1 MRENKLG
8 SESDLDLEDIDL
20 DEDVTMGDAAQGPSS
35 SDQWDVEKSSDVDM
49 DAPEDDAYPTE
60 TEADGYDVATG
71 EPVYDTFDGDPE
83 EMERRYEERL
93 AARRAERQARHRAR
107 VRKAWFYRVL
117 AAFILIDVILLLAV
131 GVRALGRR
139 LHVGKQGV
147 MQESVLNPGSDT
159 SDEAANAGDG
169 TVVAT
174 SGESGGETETDA
186 APQDART
193 ALFAKADRL
202 AAMYDYDAAAETL
215 ANSDYKEDPEALSRI
230 ENYQATAATMVAAD
244 NSAITHVFFHILT
257 VDTDRAFTDDKQGKD
272 FNQVMTTIPEF
283 EKILQQMYERG
294 YVLVGLHDIAEVQKQ
309 DDGTEKMVSKKIM
322 LPEGKKPF
330 VMSED
335 DVCYYE
341 YMEGRGFA
349 DKMVLDENGKLKL
362 QYTDAAGNVSIGD
375 YDIVPILDHFIEEH
389 PDFSYRGAKAIMA
402 FTGYNGVLGYR
413 TDETYDASSPNYDPK
428 NTANPNIEADRE
440 TVKTLMKAL
449 VEDGYELASHS
460 WGHINFTNR
469 SLADLTRDTDRWE
482 RNVET
487 LMPEPCDIILYP
499 FGADIGDWHPYS
511 ADNEKFQMLEKA
523 GFRYF
528 CNVDSTK
535 AWTQISGDSLR
546 QGRRNLDGYRLWK
559 DYCGEDSKLSDLMD
573 VQSVFDTRRPTPIEW
588 N

>member
-1 MRENKLG
+1 MRVIFMREKNVGRG
-8 SESDLDLEDIDL
+8 SDPDLDIQDIDIDDAVLEDATHE
-20 DEDVTMGDAAQGPSS
+20 EDSEA
-35 SDQWDVEKSSDVDM
+35 
-49 DAPEDDAYPTE
+49 DAY
-60 TEADGYDVATG
+60 DVVTG
-71 EPVYDTFDGDPE
+71 EPMYDTYEDEEETDPE
-83 EMERRYEERL
+83 EMERLYEERL
-93 AARRAERQARHRAR
+93 AARRAERQVRHRAR
-107 VRKAWFYRVL
+107 VRRAWFYRIL
-117 AAFILIDVILLLAV
+117 AAFVLIDVILLLVV
-131 GVRALGRR
+131 GVRALGGK
-139 LHVGKQGV
+139 LHFGKRGET
-147 MQESVLNPGSDT
+147 QESVLNQGSDA
-159 SDEAANAGDG
+159 SDEANAGDG
-169 TVVAT
+169 TAVAA
-174 SGESGGETETDA
+174 SGESGGETEAEA

-202 AAMYDYDAAAETL
+202 AAMYDYDAAVETL
-215 ANSDYKEDPEALSRI
+215 ANSDYKEDPEALSLI
-230 ENYQATAATMVAAD
+230 ESYQATAATMVAAD
-244 NSAITHVFFHILT
+244 NSEITHVFFHILT
-257 VDTDRAFTDDKQGKD
+257 VDTERAFTDDKQGKD

-362 QYTDAAGNVSIGD
+362 QYTDAAGNVSVGD
-375 YDIVPILDHFIEEH
+375 YDIVPILDNFIEEH

-528 CNVDSTK
+528 CNVDSTQ

-559 DYCGEDSKLSDLMD
+559 DYCGEDAKLSDLMD

>member
-1 MRENKLG
+1 MREKNVSRG
-8 SESDLDLEDIDL
+8 SEQDLDIEDIGL
-20 DEDVTMGDAAQGPSS
+20 DED
-35 SDQWDVEKSSDVDM
+35 M
-49 DAPEDDAYPTE
+49 DAQEDDVYSAE

-83 EMERRYEERL
+83 EMERLYEERL

-107 VRKAWFYRVL
+107 VRKAWFYRIL
-117 AAFILIDVILLLAV
+117 AAFILIDAILLLVV
-131 GVRALGRR
+131 GVRALG
-139 LHVGKQGV
+139 GKFSLGKRSET
-147 MQESVLNPGSDT
+147 QESVLNPGSDA
-159 SDEAANAGDG
+159 SDEAAAGDG
-169 TVVAT
+169 TAVAA
-174 SGESGGETETDA
+174 SGERGSEAENDA

-230 ENYQATAATMVAAD
+230 EHYQATAATMVAAD
-244 NSAITHVFFHILT
+244 SSEITHVFFHILT
-257 VDTDRAFTDDKQGKD
+257 VDTERAFTDDKQGKD

-294 YVLVGLHDIAEVQKQ
+294 YVLVGLHDIAEMQKQ

-375 YDIVPILDHFIEEH
+375 YDIVPILDNFIEEH

>member
-1 MRENKLG
+1 MREKNVSRG
-8 SESDLDLEDIDL
+8 SEQDLDIEDIGL
-20 DEDVTMGDAAQGPSS
+20 DED
-35 SDQWDVEKSSDVDM
+35 M
-49 DAPEDDAYPTE
+49 DAQEDDVYPAE

-83 EMERRYEERL
+83 EMERLYEERL

-107 VRKAWFYRVL
+107 VRKAWFYRIL
-117 AAFILIDVILLLAV
+117 AAFILIDLILLFVV
-131 GVRALGRR
+131 GVRALG
-139 LHVGKQGV
+139 GKLSFGKRGET
-147 MQESVLNPGSDT
+147 QESVLNPGSDA
-159 SDEAANAGDG
+159 SDEAAAGDG
-169 TVVAT
+169 TAVAA
-174 SGESGGETETDA
+174 SGERGSEAENDA

-202 AAMYDYDAAAETL
+202 AAMYDYDAAVEAL
-215 ANSDYKEDPEALSRI
+215 ANSDYREDPEALSRI
-230 ENYQATAATMVAAD
+230 EQYQATAATMVAAD
-244 NSAITHVFFHILT
+244 NSEITHVFFHILT
-257 VDTDRAFTDDKQGKD
+257 VDTERAFTDDKQGKD

-375 YDIVPILDHFIEEH
+375 YDIVPILDNFIEEH

>member
-1 MRENKLG
+1 MREKNVSRD
-8 SESDLDLEDIDL
+8 SEQDLDIEDIGL
-20 DEDVTMGDAAQGPSS
+20 DED
-35 SDQWDVEKSSDVDM
+35 M
-49 DAPEDDAYPTE
+49 DAQEDDVYPAE

-83 EMERRYEERL
+83 EMERLYEERL

-107 VRKAWFYRVL
+107 VRKAWFYRIL
-117 AAFILIDVILLLAV
+117 AAFILIDVILLLVV
-131 GVRALGRR
+131 GVRALG
-139 LHVGKQGV
+139 GKLSFGKRGET
-147 MQESVLNPGSDT
+147 QESVLNPGSDA
-159 SDEAANAGDG
+159 SDEAAAGDG
-169 TVVAT
+169 TAVAA
-174 SGESGGETETDA
+174 SGERGSEAENDA

-202 AAMYDYDAAAETL
+202 AAMYDYDAAVEAL
-215 ANSDYKEDPEALSRI
+215 ANSDYREDPEALRRI
-230 ENYQATAATMVAAD
+230 EQYQATAATMVAAD
-244 NSAITHVFFHILT
+244 NSEITHVFFHILT

-375 YDIVPILDHFIEEH
+375 YDIVPILDNFVDEH

>member
-1 MRENKLG
+1 MREKNVGRG
-8 SESDLDLEDIDL
+8 SESDLELKDIDL
-20 DEDVTMGDAAQGPSS
+20 DEEAQG
-35 SDQWDVEKSSDVDM
+35 DE
-49 DAPEDDAYPTE
+49 AYPTE
-60 TEADGYDVATG
+60 AEADGYDVATG
-71 EPVYDTFDGDPE
+71 EPVYDTFDEDPE
-83 EMERRYEERL
+83 EMERLYEERL
-93 AARRAERQARHRAR
+93 AARRAERQARYRAR
-107 VRKAWFYRVL
+107 VRKAWFYRIL
-117 AAFILIDVILLLAV
+117 AAFILIDVILLLVV
-131 GVRALGRR
+131 GVRALGGK
-139 LHVGKQGV
+139 LHFGKRGET
-147 MQESVLNPGSDT
+147 QESVLNPGSDV
-159 SDEAANAGDG
+159 SDEANAGDG
-169 TVVAT
+169 TVVAA
-174 SGESGGETETDA
+174 SGENGSEAETDT

-230 ENYQATAATMVAAD
+230 ERYQATAATMVAAD
-244 NSAITHVFFHILT
+244 NSEITHVFFHILT

-375 YDIVPILDHFIEEH
+375 YDIVPILDNFVDEH

-487 LMPEPCDIILYP
+487 LMPEPCDILLYP
-499 FGADIGDWHPYS
+499 FGADISDWHAYS
-511 ADNEKFQMLEKA
+511 ADNEKFQMLDKA
-523 GFRYF
+523 GFRYY

-535 AWTQISGDSLR
+535 AWTQISGDTMR

-559 DYCGEDSKLSDLMD
+559 DYCGEDAKLSDLMD
-573 VQSVFDTRRPTPIEW
+573 VKSVFDTRRPTPIEW

>member
-1 MRENKLG
+1 MKEKNLKQGLAD
-8 SESDLDLEDIDL
+8 DLDIEDIDL
-20 DEDVTMGDAAQGPSS
+20 KNEGP
-35 SDQWDVEKSSDVDM
+35 VEN
-49 DAPEDDAYPTE
+49 AEP
-60 TEADGYDVATG
+60 DGYDVATG
-71 EPVYDTFDGDPE
+71 EPVYDTFDEDPE
-83 EMERRYEERL
+83 EMERLYEERL
-93 AARRAERQARHRAR
+93 AARRARYRAR
-107 VRKAWFYRVL
+107 VRKAWFYRIL
-117 AAFILIDVILLLAV
+117 AVFILIDVILLLVV
-131 GVRALGRR
+131 GVRALGGK
-139 LHVGKQGV
+139 LHLGKQGET
-147 MQESVLNPGSDT
+147 QESVLNPGSAA
-159 SDEAANAGDG
+159 SDEANAGDEAM
-169 TVVAT
+169 VAT
-174 SGESGGETETDA
+174 SGENGSETETDA

-202 AAMYDYDAAAETL
+202 AAMYDYDAAVETL
-215 ANSDYKEDPEALSRI
+215 ANSDYKEDSEALSRI
-230 ENYQATAATMVAAD
+230 ERYQATAATMVAAD
-244 NSAITHVFFHILT
+244 NSEITHVFFHILT

-349 DKMVLDENGKLKL
+349 DKMVLDENGNLKL

-375 YDIVPILDHFIEEH
+375 YDIVPILDNFVDEH

-487 LMPEPCDIILYP
+487 LMPEPCDILLYP
-499 FGADIGDWHPYS
+499 FGADIGDWRPYS

-535 AWTQISGDSLR
+535 AWTQISGDTMR

-559 DYCGEDSKLSDLMD
+559 DYCGEDTKLSDLMD
-573 VQSVFDTRRPTPIEW
+573 VQSVFDIRRPTPIEW

>member
-1 MRENKLG
+1 MREKNVSRG
-8 SESDLDLEDIDL
+8 SEQDLDIEDIGL
-20 DEDVTMGDAAQGPSS
+20 DEDTDAQ
-35 SDQWDVEKSSDVDM
+35 
-49 DAPEDDAYPTE
+49 EDDVYPAE

-71 EPVYDTFDGDPE
+71 EPVYDTFDADPE
-83 EMERRYEERL
+83 EMERLYEERL

-107 VRKAWFYRVL
+107 VRKAWFYRIL
-117 AAFILIDVILLLAV
+117 AAFVLIDLILLFVV
-131 GVRALGRR
+131 GVRALG
-139 LHVGKQGV
+139 GKLSFGKRGET
-147 MQESVLNPGSDT
+147 QESVLNPGSDA
-159 SDEAANAGDG
+159 SDEAAAGDG
-169 TVVAT
+169 TAVAA
-174 SGESGGETETDA
+174 SGDSGSEAENDA

-202 AAMYDYDAAAETL
+202 AAMYDYDAAVEAL
-215 ANSDYKEDPEALSRI
+215 ANSDYREDPEALRRI
-230 ENYQATAATMVAAD
+230 EQYQATAATMVAAD
-244 NSAITHVFFHILT
+244 NSEITHVFFHILT
-257 VDTDRAFTDDKQGKD
+257 VDTARAFTDDKQGKD

-294 YVLVGLHDIAEVQKQ
+294 YVLVGLHDIAEMQKQ

-511 ADNEKFQMLEKA
+511 ADNEKFRMLEKA

>member
-1 MRENKLG
+1 MREKNVSRG
-8 SESDLDLEDIDL
+8 SEQDLDIEDIGL
-20 DEDVTMGDAAQGPSS
+20 DED
-35 SDQWDVEKSSDVDM
+35 M
-49 DAPEDDAYPTE
+49 DAQEDDVYPAE

-71 EPVYDTFDGDPE
+71 VPVYDTFDGDPE
-83 EMERRYEERL
+83 EMERLYEERL

-107 VRKAWFYRVL
+107 VRKAWFYRIL
-117 AAFILIDVILLLAV
+117 AAFILIDVILLLVV
-131 GVRALGRR
+131 GVRALG
-139 LHVGKQGV
+139 GKLSLGKRGET
-147 MQESVLNPGSDT
+147 QESVLNPGSDA
-159 SDEAANAGDG
+159 SDEANAGDG
-169 TVVAT
+169 TAVTA
-174 SGESGGETETDA
+174 SGESGSEAENDA

-202 AAMYDYDAAAETL
+202 AAMYDYDAAVEAL
-215 ANSDYKEDPEALSRI
+215 ANSDYREDPEALRRI
-230 ENYQATAATMVAAD
+230 EQYQATAATMVAAD
-244 NSAITHVFFHILT
+244 NSEITHVFFHILT
-257 VDTDRAFTDDKQGKD
+257 VDTARAFTDDKQGKD

-294 YVLVGLHDIAEVQKQ
+294 YVLVGLHDIAEMQKQ

-375 YDIVPILDHFIEEH
+375 YDIVPILDNFIEEH

-469 SLADLTRDTDRWE
+469 SLSDLTRDTDRWE

>member
-1 MRENKLG
+1 MGRG
-8 SESDLDLEDIDL
+8 SKSELDLEDIDL
-20 DEDVTMGDAAQGPSS
+20 NEDEDVDAQ
-35 SDQWDVEKSSDVDM
+35 
-49 DAPEDDAYPTE
+49 EDEVYPTE

-71 EPVYDTFDGDPE
+71 EPVYDTFDEDPE
-83 EMERRYEERL
+83 EMERLYEERL
-93 AARRAERQARHRAR
+93 AARRAERQARYRAR
-107 VRKAWFYRVL
+107 VRKAWFYRIL
-117 AAFILIDVILLLAV
+117 AAFILIDVILLLVV
-131 GVRALGRR
+131 GVRALGGK
-139 LHVGKQGV
+139 LHLGKQGET
-147 MQESVLNPGSDT
+147 QESVLNPGSAA
-159 SDEAANAGDG
+159 SDEANAGDG
-169 TVVAT
+169 TVVTT
-174 SGESGGETETDA
+174 SGENGSETETDA

-230 ENYQATAATMVAAD
+230 ERYQATAATMVAAD
-244 NSAITHVFFHILT
+244 NSEITHVFFHILT

-362 QYTDAAGNVSIGD
+362 QYTDVAGNVSIGD
-375 YDIVPILDHFIEEH
+375 YDIVPILDNFIDEH

-487 LMPEPCDIILYP
+487 LIPEPCDILLYP
-499 FGADIGDWHPYS
+499 FGADISDWHPYS

-535 AWTQISGDSLR
+535 AWTQISGDTMR

-559 DYCGEDSKLSDLMD
+559 DYCGEDAKLSDLMD

>member
-1 MRENKLG
+1 MSEKNVSRG
-8 SESDLDLEDIDL
+8 SEQDLDIEDIGL
-20 DEDVTMGDAAQGPSS
+20 DED
-35 SDQWDVEKSSDVDM
+35 M
-49 DAPEDDAYPTE
+49 DAQEDDVYPAE

-71 EPVYDTFDGDPE
+71 EPVYDTFDADPE
-83 EMERRYEERL
+83 EMERLYEERL

-107 VRKAWFYRVL
+107 VRKAWFYRIL
-117 AAFILIDVILLLAV
+117 AAFVLIDVILLLVV
-131 GVRALGRR
+131 GVRALG
-139 LHVGKQGV
+139 GKLSLGKRGET
-147 MQESVLNPGSDT
+147 QESVLNPGSDA
-159 SDEAANAGDG
+159 SDEAAAGDG
-169 TVVAT
+169 TAVAA
-174 SGESGGETETDA
+174 SGESGSEAENDA

-202 AAMYDYDAAAETL
+202 AAMYDYDAAVEAL
-215 ANSDYKEDPEALSRI
+215 ANSDYREDPEALRRI
-230 ENYQATAATMVAAD
+230 EQYQATAATMVAAD
-244 NSAITHVFFHILT
+244 NSEITHVFFHILT
-257 VDTDRAFTDDKQGKD
+257 VDTARAFTDDKQGKD

-294 YVLVGLHDIAEVQKQ
+294 YVLVGLHDIAEMQKQ

-375 YDIVPILDHFIEEH
+375 YDIVPILDNFIEEH

-511 ADNEKFQMLEKA
+511 ADNEKFRMLEKA

-573 VQSVFDTRRPTPIEW
+573 VQSVFDTKRPTPIEW

>member
-1 MRENKLG
+1 MREKNVSRG
-8 SESDLDLEDIDL
+8 SEQDLDIEDIGL
-20 DEDVTMGDAAQGPSS
+20 DED
-35 SDQWDVEKSSDVDM
+35 M
-49 DAPEDDAYPTE
+49 DAQEDDVYPAE

-71 EPVYDTFDGDPE
+71 EPVYDTFDADPE
-83 EMERRYEERL
+83 EMERLYEERL

-107 VRKAWFYRVL
+107 VRKAWFYRIL
-117 AAFILIDVILLLAV
+117 AAFVLIDLILLFVV
-131 GVRALGRR
+131 GVRALG
-139 LHVGKQGV
+139 GKLSLGKRGET
-147 MQESVLNPGSDT
+147 QESVLNPGSDA
-159 SDEAANAGDG
+159 SDEAAAGDG
-169 TVVAT
+169 TAVAA
-174 SGESGGETETDA
+174 SGESGSEAENDA

-202 AAMYDYDAAAETL
+202 AAMYDYDAAVEAL
-215 ANSDYKEDPEALSRI
+215 ANSDYREDPEALRRI
-230 ENYQATAATMVAAD
+230 EQYQATAATMVAAD
-244 NSAITHVFFHILT
+244 NSEITHVFFHILT
-257 VDTDRAFTDDKQGKD
+257 VDTARAFTDDKQGKD

-294 YVLVGLHDIAEVQKQ
+294 YVLVGLHDIAEMQKQ

-322 LPEGKKPF
+322 LSEGKKPF

-375 YDIVPILDHFIEEH
+375 YDIVPILDNFIEEH

>member
-1 MRENKLG
+1 MREKNVSRD
-8 SESDLDLEDIDL
+8 SEQDLDIEDIGL
-20 DEDVTMGDAAQGPSS
+20 DED
-35 SDQWDVEKSSDVDM
+35 M
-49 DAPEDDAYPTE
+49 DAQEDDVYPAE

-83 EMERRYEERL
+83 EMERLYEERL

-107 VRKAWFYRVL
+107 VRKAWFYRIL
-117 AAFILIDVILLLAV
+117 AAFILIDVILLLVV
-131 GVRALGRR
+131 GVRALG
-139 LHVGKQGV
+139 GKLSLGKRGET
-147 MQESVLNPGSDT
+147 QESVLNPGSDA
-159 SDEAANAGDG
+159 SDEAAAGDG
-169 TVVAT
+169 TAVAA
-174 SGESGGETETDA
+174 SGESGSEAENDA

-202 AAMYDYDAAAETL
+202 AAMYDYDAAVEAL
-215 ANSDYKEDPEALSRI
+215 ANSDYREDPEALRRI
-230 ENYQATAATMVAAD
+230 EQYQATAATMVAAD
-244 NSAITHVFFHILT
+244 NSEITHVFFHILT
-257 VDTDRAFTDDKQGKD
+257 VDTARAFTDDKQGKD

-375 YDIVPILDHFIEEH
+375 YDIVPILDNFIEEH

>member
-1 MRENKLG
+1 MREKNVSRD
-8 SESDLDLEDIDL
+8 SEQDLDIEDIGL
-20 DEDVTMGDAAQGPSS
+20 DED
-35 SDQWDVEKSSDVDM
+35 M
-49 DAPEDDAYPTE
+49 DAQEDDVYPAE

-83 EMERRYEERL
+83 EMERLYEERL

-107 VRKAWFYRVL
+107 VRKAWFYRIL
-117 AAFILIDVILLLAV
+117 AAFILIDVILLLVV
-131 GVRALGRR
+131 GVRALG
-139 LHVGKQGV
+139 GKLSFGKRGET
-147 MQESVLNPGSDT
+147 QESVLNPGSDA
-159 SDEAANAGDG
+159 SDEAAAGDG
-169 TVVAT
+169 TAVAA
-174 SGESGGETETDA
+174 SGERGSEAENDA

-202 AAMYDYDAAAETL
+202 AAMYDYDAAVEAL
-215 ANSDYKEDPEALSRI
+215 ANSDYREDPEALRRI
-230 ENYQATAATMVAAD
+230 EQYQATAATMVAAD
-244 NSAITHVFFHILT
+244 NSEITHVFFHILT
-257 VDTDRAFTDDKQGKD
+257 VDTARAFTDDKQGKD

-375 YDIVPILDHFIEEH
+375 YDIVPILDNFIEEH

-469 SLADLTRDTDRWE
+469 SLSDLTRDTDRWE